1 MKAVVL
7 EERGPAG
14 ANWRDFPDPTP
25 AAGELVLKVVAS
37 SLNRVDL
44 YMRDNGAGITHALPQ
59 VMGVDAAGVVAEA
72 EPGSGLRPGMKALL
86 YSEAFCGKCRYC
98 LAGDQPL
105 CESVKIMG
113 EHRHGGFAEYVAM
126 PTRCFFPLPDDAD
139 LEEAG
144 ALMTGHLTAWRML
157 FGKRALQPGESV
169 LIVGI
174 GGGVAVACLQLA
186 KLIGARVFVT
196 SSSDEKIARAVAM
209 GAEGGVNYGRDK
221 VSKAIL
227 DMSGGGV
234 DMAIDSVGAASWG
247 ESLKSLRRGGR
258 LVTCGA
264 TTGSNPPADLQRV
277 FIRQL
282 EIYGSTGGSVGE
294 LRRLLDVFSRGLV
307 RPVIDARFAMSDIRT
322 RVRQVRNRRPVRQG
336 FAGRLDASP
345 GRCAAHEARRESAP
359 KPDRWP
365 HILHAGS
372 TGAMTSEPVKTFL
385 ISYAALPSGPLTI
398 WFMTIGRAV

>member
-7 EERGPAG
+7 EARGRSG
-14 ANWRDFPDPTP
+14 VTWCDFADPTP
-25 AAGELVLKVVAS
+25 AADESVLKVVAG
-37 SLNRVDL
+37 SLNRVDI

-72 EPGSGLRPGMKALL
+72 EVGSALKPGMKAML

-105 CESVKIMG
+105 CENVKIMG

-126 PTRCFFPLPDDAD
+126 PTRCFFPLPDEAD
-139 LEEAG
+139 IEAAG

-157 FGKRALQPGESV
+157 FGKRALRPGETV

-186 KLIGARVFVT
+186 KLVGARAFVT

-209 GAEGGVNYGRDK
+209 GAEAGVNYTRDK
-221 VSKAIL
+221 VSAAIL
-227 DMSGGGV
+227 DLSGGGV
-234 DMAIDSVGAASWG
+234 DMVIDSVGAASWG
-247 ESLKSLRRGGR
+247 DSLKSLRRGGR

-282 EIYGSTGGSVGE
+282 EIYGSTGGSVSE
-294 LRRLLDVFSRGLV
+294 LGQLLDIFNRGLV
-307 RPVIDARFAMSDIRT
+307 SPVIDSRFRMSDIDAA
-322 RVRQVRNRRPVRQG
+322 
-336 FAGRLDASP
+336 FDRL
-345 GRCAAHEARRESAP
+345 ELSAQFG
-359 KPDRWP
+359 KV
-365 HILHAGS
+365 S
-372 TGAMTSEPVKTFL
+372 V
-385 ISYAALPSGPLTI
+385 
-398 WFMTIGRAV
+398 VV